1 MGIGNYT
8 GSKTVPFQIIN
19 KTIEGEAS
27 LSAQDWMTGPVTVS
41 APAGYEICREKNGNY
56 DYEQG
61 FAPEFI
67 VEEESTSQTGESI
80 SYQLRD
86 LSDRAV
92 SVTKKVT
99 VKIDKT
105 APSFEGDKYG
115 IQIKE
120 NLWKR
125 MLNTIS
131 FGRLYK
137 DETIEVVIQAQD
149 PLSGVSKYYYYEDRS
164 GSTQVKT
171 AGELDALSFSM
182 VSAQEGKTVLSSM
195 GSDGN
200 YVYYAY
206 AVDQV
211 GNRSAY
217 ICSDGVVID
226 RTKPELTLTAPAS
239 QEGTLFDTSAVA
251 TVSVNEAGS
260 FYYVLSEDASR
271 TFASLEERPGNR
283 GRFRKRPGCRKGR
296 RTEHRRQ
303 QPDGRRRKQSARKRN
318 EAGPK
323 TRERRKAS
331 GSR

>member
-1 MGIGNYT
+1 MRERTSKPLQAKLSIGENKAQATLVGIGNYT

-27 LSAQDWMTGPVTVS
+27 LSAQDWTTGPVTVS

-56 DYEQG
+56 DYKQG

-149 PLSGVSKYYYYEDRS
+149 PLSGV
-164 GSTQVKT
+164 
-171 AGELDALSFSM
+171 
-182 VSAQEGKTVLSSM
+182 
-195 GSDGN
+195 
-200 YVYYAY
+200 
-206 AVDQV
+206 
-211 GNRSAY
+211 
-217 ICSDGVVID
+217 C
-226 RTKPELTLTAPAS
+226 P
-239 QEGTLFDTSAVA
+239 
-251 TVSVNEAGS
+251 
-260 FYYVLSEDASR
+260 
-271 TFASLEERPGNR
+271 
-283 GRFRKRPGCRKGR
+283 
-296 RTEHRRQ
+296 
-303 QPDGRRRKQSARKRN
+303 
-318 EAGPK
+318 
-323 TRERRKAS
+323 
-331 GSR
+331 